1 MGEKGHGVNTKNNQK
16 GAQKGEER
24 MDEKG
29 EEKWEKGVR
38 AGWNANAVVAKTMH
52 LPTADTKTR
61 SAMCVGKWGTWGG
74 CAGTKGTSG
83 KTGGTQPK
91 RGVLQVKRPPPQKPK

>member
-1 MGEKGHGVNTKNNQK
+1 MEEKGWEKGHGIFTKNNQK

-38 AGWNANAVVAKTMH
+38 AGWNANAVV
-52 LPTADTKTR
+52 
-61 SAMCVGKWGTWGG
+61 G
-74 CAGTKGTSG
+74 
-83 KTGGTQPK
+83 
-91 RGVLQVKRPPPQKPK
+91 